1 MRNLTNDEIHKEIDL
16 IQSCINRMAKNS
28 FMVKGWMVTLVAAFV
43 ALLSDKVS
51 EIVIAVLS
59 GVIIFCFW
67 FIDGFFLKTE
77 KLFRKKYEWVIKNR
91 HVNNGNCLYDLNPY
105 NKEMWL
111 NPDEKM
117 PNIVSCMFTKTLIP
131 FYGVPL
137 LVAISVILLKL
148 FKCI

>member
-59 GVIIFCFW
+59 GAIIFCFW

-91 HVNNGNCLYDLNPY
+91 PVNNGNCLYDLNPY

-148 FKCI
+148 FGYI